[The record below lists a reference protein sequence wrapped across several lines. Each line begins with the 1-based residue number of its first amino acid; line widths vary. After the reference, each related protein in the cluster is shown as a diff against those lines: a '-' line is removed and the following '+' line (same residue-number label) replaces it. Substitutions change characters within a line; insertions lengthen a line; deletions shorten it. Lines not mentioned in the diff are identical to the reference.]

1 MITNQSCCDAADNA
15 HTTASREAPGS
26 HIIDYL
32 KSIDR
37 TWFSIGLIFLT
48 IGVSRSSGCRSA
60 DWQGV
65 L

>member
-37 TWFSIGLIFLT
+37 TASTGPGF
-48 IGVSRSSGCRSA
+48 RS
-60 DWQGV
+60 V
-65 L
+65 